1 MKFEIYAREMKFKVL
16 TLQEQFFLPECLVLL
31 ERTQGTNVCNLDYL
45 TGLLTEEVGRLFV
58 YFNDQS
64 EIIAVAG
71 AKVLPSGSFEYYRP
85 FGEETFSLMNRS
97 KVGSFCTM
105 SVREDFQGKG
115 LGMKLALAREEWLV
129 SQGCNLLVGISWVS
143 GQNNNSAN
151 VFKKMGF
158 KAVKEIKDFFVESS
172 HLTNLLCPVC
182 KTPPCTCA
190 GVLFTK
196 EVS

>member
-1 MKFEIYAREMKFKVL
+1 MKLKALM
-16 TLQEQFFLPECLVLL
+16 LQEQSLLPECLILL

-45 TGLLTEEVGRLFV
+45 TGLLTDEMGKLFV
-58 YFNDQS
+58 CFNDQS

-71 AKVLPSGSFEYYRP
+71 AQVLLAGNFEYYRP

-115 LGMKLALAREEWLV
+115 LGVKLAQARERWLI
-129 SQGCNLLVGISWVS
+129 SEGCNLLVGISWVS
-143 GQNNNSAN
+143 GQSNNSAN
-151 VFKKMGF
+151 VFRKMGF

-172 HLTNLLCPVC
+172 HSTNLLCPVC
-182 KTPPCTCA
+182 KTPPCTCP

-196 EVS
+196 EV